1 MPMYEIVFTKRSIVD
16 IEKLDDATRSRIV
29 KKLKEYSVA
38 PFQFA
43 QKLSDPRIGTY
54 RFRIGDFRV
63 IFDLV
68 GEKIVILR
76 IGNRREIYR

>member
-1 MPMYEIVFTKRSIVD
+1 MYEIVFTKRSIAD
-16 IEKLDDATRSRIV
+16 MEKLDDATRMRIM
-29 KKLKEYSVA
+29 KKLREYSAA

-43 QKLSDPRIGTY
+43 HKLSDPRIGTY

-68 GEKIVILR
+68 GEKIAILR